1 MVGGNARARGVADGR
16 CMLGKADMH
25 EPPPRG
31 SVVFCLAFLPE
42 LRIVLLM
49 HLAVVDVMIKAV
61 HGVVGCS
68 ARRGAEQRCT
78 ARVTF
83 GVRVSKAAFYENH
96 MLACIGASACICMEH
111 RYPHR
116 LLLHDPLVLAEESRA
131 RSDVNNAC
139 RVDVAVLDVNVAL
152 FRVAPR
158 RAASRCTALHVHMHM
173 HMSARGT

>member
-49 HLAVVDVMIKAV
+49 HLAVVDVRVMIKAV

-68 ARRGAEQRCT
+68 ARRGAEQRSVVNIYT
-78 ARVTF
+78 RVRRTERGAYTYTHGVF
-83 GVRVSKAAFYENH
+83 SVDLNVGDRTWGVGRGAWGVRGAFEGRGAWATGCLGPQWEACTWGLRGQIVVHVLVWGAAGVYIQG
-96 MLACIGASACICMEH
+96 CSW
-111 RYPHR
+111 
-116 LLLHDPLVLAEESRA
+116 
-131 RSDVNNAC
+131 
-139 RVDVAVLDVNVAL
+139 
-152 FRVAPR
+152 
-158 RAASRCTALHVHMHM
+158 
-173 HMSARGT
+173 

>member
-49 HLAVVDVMIKAV
+49 HLAVVDVRVMIKAV

-68 ARRGAEQRCT
+68 ARRGAEQRSVVNIYT
-78 ARVTF
+78 RRTERGAYIYT
-83 GVRVSKAAFYENH
+83 H
-96 MLACIGASACICMEH
+96 GAS
-111 RYPHR
+111 
-116 LLLHDPLVLAEESRA
+116 VQ
-131 RSDVNNAC
+131 
-139 RVDVAVLDVNVAL
+139 
-152 FRVAPR
+152 
-158 RAASRCTALHVHMHM
+158 
-173 HMSARGT
+173 RGSECWG